1 MAKSSRRNLYR
12 RSSRKNNRKNTRKNR
27 QQRGG
32 ASTDGGLQTQRFFDT
47 NFARPEGAAFNAAFS
62 TAPTADMI
70 RPVLG
75 MYPATG
81 LGVIQGSGSVPSY
94 QQNLIGGRRKGNRKG
109 SRKNRKNRSVKKN
122 RK

>member
-47 NFARPEGAAFNAAFS
+47 NFARPEGAAFNSAFS
-62 TAPTADMI
+62 TAPTDTMI

-75 MYPATG
+75 MSPETG
-81 LGVIQGSGSVPSY
+81 LGVIQGSGSVPAY
-94 QQNLIGGRRKGNRKG
+94 QQNLIGGRRNKKHRRRN
-109 SRKNRKNRSVKKN
+109 SRKNRSVKKN
-122 RK
+122 RN

>member
-12 RSSRKNNRKNTRKNR
+12 RGSRKNRRNTRK
-27 QQRGG
+27 QRGG

-47 NFARPEGAAFNAAFS
+47 NFARPEGAAFNSAFS

-81 LGVIQGSGSVPSY
+81 LGVIQGSGTVPAY
-94 QQNLIGGRRKGNRKG
+94 QQSMIGGRRRNRKNRKGSRKG
-109 SRKNRKNRSVKKN
+109 SRKNRSIKKN
-122 RK
+122 RN